1 MCSTLNG
8 ALRPGSRR
16 FNTEPRGRRFCVS
29 YPSRRPCAFPR
40 DGRSTEGYAYSG
52 IPAAEHILLREQP
65 SVSLDAGRFMS
76 TASALETPAHPPH
89 TDRNLGKVGGSHNR
103 PSALPGIRTEFTN
116 YVRGVMHACRSLTVD
131 RRHAATNYSLRMRGT
146 NRSVRAAQAS
156 YWSPNCYSIN
166 VSSPGTLEIISAMY
180 PASHP
185 ISQFAETRNNEIKM
199 MWMEVYMGL
208 RT

>member
-1 MCSTLNG
+1 
-8 ALRPGSRR
+8 
-16 FNTEPRGRRFCVS
+16 
-29 YPSRRPCAFPR
+29 
-40 DGRSTEGYAYSG
+40 
-52 IPAAEHILLREQP
+52 
-65 SVSLDAGRFMS
+65 
-76 TASALETPAHPPH
+76 
-89 TDRNLGKVGGSHNR
+89 
-103 PSALPGIRTEFTN
+103 
-116 YVRGVMHACRSLTVD
+116 
-131 RRHAATNYSLRMRGT
+131 MRGT